1 MKLIHFVAGAF
12 LALFP
17 MISQAAGFGPLIDA
31 QTLETQRASAAVL
44 IIDIRAGQS
53 AKTGLSHFESGHIP
67 NAVHAPYNLFR
78 GPKDNPGALVTEA
91 HLTDLFQGLG
101 VTALRPVVIV
111 HQGRN
116 ETDFGAAAR
125 VYWTLKS
132 SGVQQLAILN
142 GGMNA
147 WTSAGLTIETGAGA
161 AQEASDF
168 TAVFSSEWLA
178 TASDITTALGD
189 GRDIDL
195 IDARPASFW
204 QGNAKHSAATRPGT
218 LPQSRYFV
226 HNSWFNKDEP
236 TLINQSIV
244 PELAASN
251 GFEQGDNIVSFCN
264 TGHWAATNW
273 FALSELAGIEGVKLY
288 PESLVGWSARGGE
301 MENVPGHLRHL
312 WNMVSGKY

>member
-78 GPKDNPGALVTEA
+78 GPQDNPGALVTEA

-101 VTALRPVVIV
+101 VTALRPVVVV

-147 WTSAGLTIETGAGA
+147 WTSAGLTL
-161 AQEASDF
+161 S
-168 TAVFSSEWLA
+168 
-178 TASDITTALGD
+178 
-189 GRDIDL
+189 L
-195 IDARPASFW
+195 I
-204 QGNAKHSAATRPGT
+204 H
-218 LPQSRYFV
+218 
-226 HNSWFNKDEP
+226 
-236 TLINQSIV
+236 I
-244 PELAASN
+244 
-251 GFEQGDNIVSFCN
+251 
-264 TGHWAATNW
+264 
-273 FALSELAGIEGVKLY
+273 
-288 PESLVGWSARGGE
+288 
-301 MENVPGHLRHL
+301 
-312 WNMVSGKY
+312 